1 MGFQMPIELH
11 AGDFADSID
20 YFAQDVNFNDPMVDE
35 VIMDMARVGLRGDT
49 NQPSDL
55 LNNPQT
61 LRIIIDIQPNKINI
75 LFGLGYR
82 FLGFGLFRAYL
93 KLCRAAEASGVL
105 TDRFY
110 DLMPTSI

>member
-11 AGDFADSID
+11 TGDFTGSID
-20 YFAQDVNFNDPMVDE
+20 CFAQNVNSNGPMVDE
-35 VIMDMARVGLRGDT
+35 VTKDMDRVGLRGDP

-61 LRIIIDIQPNKINI
+61 LRIIIGIQPNKINI

-93 KLCRAAEASGVL
+93 KFCRAAEASGVL
-105 TDRFY
+105 TDRFCG
-110 DLMPTSI
+110 LMPTSI